1 MTTAAHSAAGDEQTQ
16 GPLAGIL
23 LVVGGMVSFQVGG
36 SFAKLLFPVFGPLGT
51 VSLRLWIAAI
61 VLGILTRPWRAAPNR
76 ATLKLVLWYGASIGV
91 MNMAFYL
98 SLERLPLGVAV
109 AVEFLGPL
117 ILSLSGARRA
127 RELLLF
133 PVIVGGL
140 YLLLQPGAALAGHP
154 LDLLGVAYG
163 LMAAA
168 AWAAYIVTG
177 GRVSRRIDAA
187 RATALGQAVGAVLVT
202 PLIAATLPVAARHP
216 HAALLACFVAILSS
230 ALPYTL
236 EMLAMKRLHP
246 RQFGI
251 LTSLDPAVAAII
263 GLALLG
269 EHLAPAQ
276 WAGILCI
283 VLSSITGVLLQRPG
297 QETAPV
303 LPEM

>member
-1 MTTAAHSAAGDEQTQ
+1 MSTAAHPTAADEQQ
-16 GPLAGIL
+16 HDPLAGML

-61 VLGILTRPWRAAPNR
+61 VLGLLVRPWRAAPDR
-76 ATLKLVLWYGASIGV
+76 ATLRLVLWYGASIGV
-91 MNMAFYL
+91 MNLAFYL
-98 SLERLPLGVAV
+98 SLDRLPLGVAV
-109 AVEFLGPL
+109 VVEFLGPL
-117 ILSLSGARRA
+117 TLSLSGARRA

-140 YLLLQPGAALAGHP
+140 YLLLRPGAALAGRP

-168 AWAAYIVTG
+168 AWAAYIVAG

-202 PLIAATLPVAARHP
+202 PLMAATLPVAAAHP

-263 GLALLG
+263 GLLLLG

-283 VLSSITGVLLQRPG
+283 VLSSIAGVLLQRPG
-297 QETAPV
+297 LEVPAA
-303 LPEM
+303 LPEG

>member
-1 MTTAAHSAAGDEQTQ
+1 MSSAAHPATGDEQTHD
-16 GPLAGIL
+16 PLGGIL

-51 VSLRLWIAAI
+51 VSLRLWIAAL
-61 VLGILTRPWRAAPNR
+61 VLGLLTRPWRAAPDR
-76 ATLKLVLWYGASIGV
+76 TTLKLVLWYGASIAM

-98 SLERLPLGVAV
+98 SLARLPLGVAV

-117 ILSLSGARRA
+117 TLSLSGARRA

-133 PVIVGGL
+133 PVIIGGL
-140 YLLLQPGAALAGHP
+140 YLLLQPGAALAGRP

-163 LMAAA
+163 LMAATG
-168 AWAAYIVTG
+168 WAAYIIAG

-187 RATALGQAVGAVLVT
+187 RATALGQAVGAALVT
-202 PLIAATLPVAARHP
+202 PLMAITLPVVLFHP
-216 HAALLACFVAILSS
+216 HAGLLACGVAILSS

-263 GLALLG
+263 GLVLLG

-283 VLSSITGVLLQRPG
+283 VVSSIGGVLLQRPG
-297 QETAPV
+297 QEAVPV
-303 LPEM
+303 LSEM

>member
-1 MTTAAHSAAGDEQTQ
+1 MSAAAHPAAGDEQTHN
-16 GPLAGIL
+16 PLAGTL
-23 LVVGGMVSFQVGG
+23 LVVGGMLSFQVGG

-61 VLGILTRPWRAAPNR
+61 VLGILVRPWRAAPNR
-76 ATLKLVLWYGASIGV
+76 ATLKLILWYGASIGV

-117 ILSLSGARRA
+117 TLALSGARRA
-127 RELLLF
+127 PELLLF

-140 YLLLQPGAALAGHP
+140 YLLLQPGAALAGRP
-154 LDLLGVAYG
+154 LDLLGFAYG

-168 AWAAYIVTG
+168 AWAAYIVAG

-202 PLIAATLPVAARHP
+202 PLMAATLPVAARHP
-216 HAALLACFVAILSS
+216 HAALVACGVAILSS

-269 EHLAPAQ
+269 ERLAPAQ

-283 VLSSITGVLLQRPG
+283 VLSSIIGVLLPRPG
-297 QETAPV
+297 RETAPV

>member
-1 MTTAAHSAAGDEQTQ
+1 MTGPAPGPAGEGQAHD
-16 GPLAGIL
+16 PLGGIL

-51 VSLRLWIAAI
+51 VGLRLWIAAI
-61 VLGILTRPWRAAPNR
+61 VLGILTRPWRAAPDR
-76 ATLKLVLWYGASIGV
+76 ATLKMILWYGAAIGV
-91 MNMAFYL
+91 MNMSFYL
-98 SLERLPLGVAV
+98 SLARLPLGVTV

-117 ILSLSGARRA
+117 TLSLSGARRA
-127 RELLLF
+127 REWLLF
-133 PVIVGGL
+133 PMILGGL
-140 YLLLQPGAALAGHP
+140 YLLLQPGAALAGRP

-168 AWAAYIVTG
+168 GWAAYIVAG

-202 PLIAATLPVAARHP
+202 PMMMATLPAAASHP
-216 HAALLACFVAILSS
+216 HAALLACFVAVLSS

-263 GLALLG
+263 GLVLLG

-283 VLSSITGVLLQRPG
+283 VLSSIGGVMIQRPG
-297 QETAPV
+297 LAPAPA